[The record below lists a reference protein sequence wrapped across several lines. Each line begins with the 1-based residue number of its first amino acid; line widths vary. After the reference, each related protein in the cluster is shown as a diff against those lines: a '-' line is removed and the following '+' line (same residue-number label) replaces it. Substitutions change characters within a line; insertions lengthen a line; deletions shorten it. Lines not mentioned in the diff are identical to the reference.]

1 MSRWDRLL
9 EQKPIPL
16 REHLL
21 DEAARLLAAELA
33 RWPLP
38 VGELDLATG
47 RAFAELLSGAS
58 PRPRPEVFSE
68 AIRLARWDID
78 RRAEASDDY
87 FRNRRYTDA
96 GLIDAERPALLL
108 VSRWLVERLLALG
121 EATEGRVR
129 RLDMAA
135 VLDRLGASASGP
147 GSPAPAPR

>member
-1 MSRWDRLL
+1 MSRWERLL

-21 DEAARLLAAELA
+21 DEAARLIAAELA

-38 VGELDLATG
+38 VGELDLPTG
-47 RAFAELLSGAS
+47 RAFAGLLSGES
-58 PRPRPEVFSE
+58 PRPRPEVFRE

-78 RRAEASDDY
+78 RRAEDSDVY

-108 VSRWLVERLLALG
+108 VSRWLVEQLLALG
-121 EATEGRVR
+121 EATQGRVR
-129 RLDMAA
+129 RPDMAA
-135 VLDRLGASASGP
+135 VLDRLGASVSEPA
-147 GSPAPAPR
+147 SPAPAPR